1 MVRCRQWDNRG
12 TGVENR
18 REDESYHCSETD
30 PEIPLHQLDLK
41 LGLVGYFTSIYFV
54 VFIENLYVHTDNN

>member
-1 MVRCRQWDNRG
+1 M
-12 TGVENR
+12 ENR